1 MQNVKRNL
9 SVLLI
14 VFLAL
19 SFFGAAAQAEN
30 ILGNGEFTEDIKT
43 INNVTDNGGGNF
55 VTEDSWLFLE
65 NAGAGVGEIDDEM
78 FKVSVFEG
86 GSNTYSIQLL
96 QAPVEIKKGY
106 KYKVEFDAK
115 ASKPR
120 ELELKVGGTEGRGWG
135 SYVGGKGETGGF
147 VAELDREMKS
157 YEYEFVMTEDTD
169 PKSRVEFQ
177 LGKQTGTIWL
187 DNVSL
192 TEVGEASADEI
203 PEEQKKKWVY
213 DKDFFFIFNVAVGGN
228 LGGQVDTDFP
238 KEMLVDYIKVYD
250 QDGNLDWEDD
260 FDGEEV
266 NEDYWTYEVGNGHKQ
281 GIPGWGNN
289 ELQYYTEG
297 ENAHVEDSNL
307 VITVKEEK
315 RSDQYGEY
323 DYTSTRMITQD
334 KVNMKYGRVEI
345 RAKLPEGQGLWPA
358 FWMLGSDIAE
368 NPWPGSGE
376 IDMMEFIA
384 GQTDEVHGTVH
395 GPNHYG
401 GGGIT
406 QHYVLDEGDFTD
418 GYHDFIFEWTPDEMR
433 WYIDDDQEPYHVVER
448 TDDNQA
454 QRGGNPEEPE
464 YTKNAVVNGEF
475 NSSILDKMSSSP
487 DNWYVWTG
495 EGGAV
500 SDYGV
505 EDGEFKIDVS
515 SLGNQTWAIQF
526 AQYVDLDAGD
536 YRLSFEARADAE
548 RDIIAMVQEDGGDW
562 KVYGEAQPT
571 LTSEM
576 KKYTVDVSL
585 AAADIPKLLFSL
597 GNTDNGETTAV
608 YIDNVKLE
616 KLN

>member
-1 MQNVKRNL
+1 MLKLKKNF

-14 VFLAL
+14 VLLAL
-19 SFFGAAAQAEN
+19 SFFSAAVSAEN

-55 VTEDSWLFLE
+55 ATEDNWLFLE
-65 NAGAGVGEIDDEM
+65 NAGAGVGEIDSEM

-120 ELELKVGGTEGRGWG
+120 ELELKVGGTADRGWG

-157 YEYEFVMTEDTD
+157 YEYEFVMIEDTD

-177 LGKQTGTIWL
+177 LGKNTGTIWL

-213 DKDFFFIFNVAVGGN
+213 NKDFFFIFNVAVGGN

-307 VITVKEEK
+307 VITVREEQ

-368 NPWPGSGE
+368 NPWPACGE

-433 WYIDDDQEPYHVVER
+433 WYIDDDEEPYHVVER

-464 YTKNAVVNGEF
+464 YTKNAVVNGDF
-475 NSSILDKMSSSP
+475 NSSIVDKMSSSP
-487 DNWYVWTG
+487 DNWYVWAG

-500 SDYGV
+500 GDYGV

-515 SLGNQTWAIQF
+515 SLGNQTWAVQF
-526 AQYVDLDAGD
+526 AQYLDLEAGD
-536 YRLSFEARADAE
+536 YTLSFDARADAA
-548 RDIIAMVQEDGGDW
+548 RDIIAMVQEDGGAW
-562 KVYGEAQPT
+562 TVYGQSAAE
-571 LTSEM
+571 LSSEM
-576 KKYTVDVSL
+576 KEYSFDVSL
-585 AAADIPKLLFSL
+585 SAADIPKLVFSL
-597 GNTDNGETTAV
+597 GNTDNAKTTSI
-608 YIDNVKLE
+608 YIDNVVLE
-616 KLN
+616 KK

>member
-1 MQNVKRNL
+1 MLKL
-9 SVLLI
+9 KKKFSVLLI
-14 VFLAL
+14 VLLAL
-19 SFFGAAAQAEN
+19 SFFSAAVSAEN
-30 ILGNGEFTEDIKT
+30 ILGNGEFIEDIKT

-55 VTEDSWLFLE
+55 ATEDNWLFLE
-65 NAGAGVGEIDDEM
+65 NAGAGVGEIDNEM

-120 ELELKVGGTEGRGWG
+120 ELEFKVGGTEGRGWG

-157 YEYEFVMTEDTD
+157 YEYEFVMIEDTD

-213 DKDFFFIFNVAVGGN
+213 NKDFFFIFNVAVGGN

-307 VITVKEEK
+307 VITVREEQ

-345 RAKLPEGQGLWPA
+345 RAKLSEGQGLWPA
-358 FWMLGSDIAE
+358 FWMLGSDITE

-576 KKYTVDVSL
+576 KKYIVDVSL

>member
-120 ELELKVGGTEGRGWG
+120 ELELKVGGTADRGWG

-157 YEYEFVMTEDTD
+157 YEYEFVMIEDTD

-177 LGKQTGTIWL
+177 LGKNTGTIWL

-213 DKDFFFIFNVAVGGN
+213 NKDFFFIFNVAVGGN

-464 YTKNAVVNGEF
+464 YTKNAVVNGDF
-475 NSSILDKMSSSP
+475 NSSIVDKMSSSP
-487 DNWYVWTG
+487 DNWYVWAG

-500 SDYGV
+500 GDYGV

-515 SLGNQTWAIQF
+515 SLGNQTWAVQF
-526 AQYVDLDAGD
+526 AQYLDLEAGD
-536 YRLSFEARADAE
+536 YTLSFDARADAA
-548 RDIIAMVQEDGGDW
+548 RDIIAMVQEDGGAW
-562 KVYGEAQPT
+562 TVYGQSAAE
-571 LTSEM
+571 LSSEM
-576 KKYTVDVSL
+576 KEYSFDVSL
-585 AAADIPKLLFSL
+585 SAADIPKLVFSL
-597 GNTDNGETTAV
+597 GNTDNAKTTSI
-608 YIDNVKLE
+608 YIDNVVLE
-616 KLN
+616 KK

>member
-213 DKDFFFIFNVAVGGN
+213 NKDFFFIFNVAVGGN
-228 LGGQVDTDFP
+228 MGGQVDTDFP

-307 VITVKEEK
+307 VITVREEQ

-358 FWMLGSDIAE
+358 FWMLGSDITE

-576 KKYTVDVSL
+576 KKYIVDVSL

>member
-1 MQNVKRNL
+1 MQKFQRNL
-9 SVLLI
+9 TVLLI
-14 VFLAL
+14 TFLAL
-19 SFFGAAAQAEN
+19 SIFSLAVQAEN
-30 ILGNGEFTEDIKT
+30 ILGNEDFSQGFLN
-43 INNVTDNGGGNF
+43 INEVTDNGGGNF
-55 VTEDSWLFLE
+55 DTEDNWLFLE
-65 NAGAGVGEIDDEM
+65 NAGAAAAEIDDEM
-78 FKVSVFEG
+78 ARVSVFEG
-86 GSNTYSIQLL
+86 GSNTYSIQLM
-96 QAPVEIKKGY
+96 QAPVEVKKGY
-106 KYKVEFDAK
+106 KYKVKFDAR

-120 ELELKVGGTEGRGWG
+120 DIELKVGGTEGRGWG
-135 SYVGGKGETGGF
+135 TYVSGKGETGGF
-147 VAELDREMKS
+147 VTELDREMKS
-157 YEYEFVMTEDTD
+157 YEYEFVMIEDTD
-169 PKSRVEFQ
+169 PNTRVEFQ
-177 LGKQTGTIWL
+177 LGKNTGTIWL
-187 DNVSL
+187 DNISL
-192 TEVGEASADEI
+192 TEVGEASAEEI
-203 PEEQKKKWVY
+203 PEAQKKKWVY

-228 LGGQVDTDFP
+228 LGGQVDTSFP

-250 QDGNLDWEDD
+250 QEGNLDWEDD
-260 FDGEEV
+260 FEGAEV
-266 NEDYWTYEVGNGHKQ
+266 NEDYWSYEVGNGHAQ

-289 ELQYYTEG
+289 ELQYYTAG
-297 ENAHVEDSNL
+297 ENAKTEDGNL
-307 VITVKEEK
+307 VITVKEENI
-315 RSDQYGEY
+315 SDQHGSY

-334 KVNMKYGRVEI
+334 KVNMNYGRVEI

-384 GQTDEVHGTVH
+384 GNVDEVHGTVH

-406 QHYVLDEGDFTD
+406 QHYILEEGDFTD
-418 GYHDFIFEWTPDEMR
+418 GFHDYIFEWTPDEMR
-433 WYIDDDQEPYHVVER
+433 WYIDDNEEPYHLVER

-454 QRGGNPEEPE
+454 QRGGEPEEIE
-464 YTKNAVVNGEF
+464 YTKTQVVNGEF
-475 NSSILDKMSSSP
+475 NSEILDKMSSSP

-500 SDYGV
+500 GDYGV

-526 AQYVDLDAGD
+526 AQYVDLEAGD
-536 YRLSFEARADAE
+536 YRLSFDARADSE

-576 KKYTVDVSL
+576 SEYTVDVSL
-585 AAADIPKLLFSL
+585 AAADVPKLLFSL
-597 GNTDNGETTAV
+597 GATDNGAATTV
-608 YIDNVKLE
+608 YIDNVNIK

>member
-608 YIDNVKLE
+608 YIYNVKLE